1 MISMNG
7 VLEDAGKQL
16 FFVILRIS
24 YAFKGISFFFYCR
37 LEVGVY
43 SVSHSWTGVTW
54 RRYLWVMR
62 GRVTAL
68 SQAC

>member
-1 MISMNG
+1 MIRMNG
-7 VLEDAGKQL
+7 ELEDAGKQP
-16 FFVILRIS
+16 FFCH
-24 YAFKGISFFFYCR
+24 FKDFLCLHKKFFYCS